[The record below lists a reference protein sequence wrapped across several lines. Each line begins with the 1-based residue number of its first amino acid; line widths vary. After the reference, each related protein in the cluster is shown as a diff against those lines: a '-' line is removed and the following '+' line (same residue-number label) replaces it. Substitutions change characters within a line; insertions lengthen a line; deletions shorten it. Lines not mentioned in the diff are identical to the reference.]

1 MYFVVLLTLL
11 VLACLAMARKV
22 SWFPF
27 GLVLVLSVVGAASA
41 SELPCDDLADLA
53 SKIAD
58 QRNATMPEPWV
69 ASSLRAQA
77 RYDSEEA
84 RNYMAMVERMIP
96 AVYKLKGTPDAT
108 RHTIYVKCTAGDF
121 IPKRPVPGA
130 SQSKPVPADRRKS

>member
-1 MYFVVLLTLL
+1 MLLIVMLVLL

-27 GLVLVLSVVGAASA
+27 VAVLILSMIGGASA
-41 SELPCDDLADLA
+41 AEPLACDDLADLA

-77 RYDSEEA
+77 RYDTEEA

-108 RHTIYVKCTAGDF
+108 RHTIYLKCVAGEF
-121 IPKRPVPGA
+121 APKRAVPGSA
-130 SQSKPVPADRRKS
+130 RHGS